1 MIEYNDDRKDLQVD
15 KLFEDF
21 IEECE
26 KKSAELEI
34 TVDYYIAEFTWLFY
48 WELHW
53 VHCSQSVQHLSLLL
67 MMILTIWTT
76 DSKIKR

>member
-48 WELHW
+48 LELHW
-53 VHCSQSVQHLSLLL
+53 VHYSQSVQHLLLLL